1 MNGEVFEVSFE
12 RFGQM
17 VEVAEG
23 REIVMF
29 MAKLASEILV
39 GMFDDKPLC
48 YIGLIPRTLISSEV
62 YVWLLVTDEGK
73 QHPFILARY
82 ARGIVETVML
92 KYTLL
97 YGHCFNEKSA
107 RWLRSLGAEFVSET
121 EFEFRRD

>member
-1 MNGEVFEVSFE
+1 MNGEIFEVSFE

-17 VEVAEG
+17 LEADEG
-23 REIVMF
+23 RENTMF

-39 GMFDDKPLC
+39 GMFDDQPLC

-73 QHPFILARY
+73 RHPFILARY
-82 ARGIVETVML
+82 ARGIVETVLL
-92 KYTLL
+92 KYTLM

-107 RWLRSLGAEFVSET
+107 RWLRSLDAEFVSPT
-121 EFEFRRD
+121 EFQFRRK